1 MLGQRWHHIGLMFS
15 HFMGI
20 LWFVLAFVGQELG
33 PYWAYLGPLWA
44 MLGHFGPCW
53 NHIGLILGHF
63 GLFSDLCR
71 PLFLDL
77 GISMSLNFRPCK
89 AFAKTPKIPGKIQ
102 FVDCVADCFCCYFFC
117 FFLGAFAWSRDYVGP
132 LWAMSAILLY
142 PVVCVCL
149 CWAILG
155 VFCGL
160 CWPLLGKSWDHIRL
174 ILGHF
179 GLCWDILGYVGTVL
193 GYVFVTHHLSPHH
206 LSHTTLPHTIFRHT
220 IFHTP
225 LCHTPSFTH
234 GSVTR
239 SLSHTTFTHT
249 IFHAQLCH
257 THTLS
262 FFVTHHLSHTTLS
275 HTTFFYFSIL
285 HHLLCLSFLPSPF
298 VAHCWKKLAC
308 GVIRSFICVF
318 VCLCVCFFV
327 RCCFGGT
334 ILGSCWTM
342 LNHFGLFSGICWPFF
357 GTWAFQCCWVW
368 SCWLLFWTWAFQCC
382 WVLVLS
388 LFILDLGISMS
399 LSFGLVGL
407 SFGLGHFSV
416 VEFWSIQVVFQKN
429 IVNTKQN
436 AIFALCCWC
445 FWCYFLFLVFPF
457 SWGMLHLGYA
467 GFIPSSC
474 WEKIEPCWVV
484 VASFSAHVGPMWSR
498 LGLCWDRVGSCC

>member
-257 THTLS
+257 THTHIIFLCHAPS
-262 FFVTHHLSHTTLS
+262 FTYNFVTHN
-275 HTTFFYFSIL
+275 FF
-285 HHLLCLSFLPSPF
+285 LLLDPPPPPLSFLPSFPICCSLLEE
-298 VAHCWKKLAC
+298 VGLWGYPILYLC
-308 GVIRSFICVF
+308 VCVF
-318 VCLCVCFFV
+318 VSLFV
-327 RCCFGGT
+327 VVLVAPYWAHVEPCWT
-334 ILGSCWTM
+334 ILGY
-342 LNHFGLFSGICWPFF
+342 FQVFVGLF
-357 GTWAFQCCWVW
+357 
-368 SCWLLFWTWAFQCC
+368 
-382 WVLVLS
+382 
-388 LFILDLGISMS
+388 LGLGHFSVVE
-399 LSFGLVGL
+399 FGLVGFY
-407 SFGLGHFSV
+407 FGLGHFSV
-416 VEFWSIQVVFQKN
+416 VEFWSCHSLFWTWAFQCRW
-429 IVNTKQN
+429 
-436 AIFALCCWC
+436 ALVLLA
-445 FWCYFLFLVFPF
+445 FLLD
-457 SWGMLHLGYA
+457 LGISVSLSF
-467 GFIPSSC
+467 GLF
-474 WEKIEPCWVV
+474 K
-484 VASFSAHVGPMWSR
+484 SFSKKTS
-498 LGLCWDRVGSCC
+498 